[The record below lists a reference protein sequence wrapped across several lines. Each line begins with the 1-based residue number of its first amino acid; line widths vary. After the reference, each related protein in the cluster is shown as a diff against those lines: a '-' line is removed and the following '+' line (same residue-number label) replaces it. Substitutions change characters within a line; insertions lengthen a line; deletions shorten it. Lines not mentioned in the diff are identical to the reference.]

1 MRTLYLDCVSGIA
14 GDMTL
19 SALVDL
25 GADPDYI
32 RRELAKLPLDP
43 FEMAFEPVIRRGISA
58 QWLRLTFAEPVHDH
72 GPAHSHDH
80 AHAHAHDHRGHDHE
94 RAHDRHDHDHTHDHH
109 HDHVNEHSHN
119 PRHHEQSQDHVHA
132 NDHHH
137 EHGHGHAHD
146 HVHRKASDILHM
158 IAHSELPPRVKA
170 DSEAIFRVI
179 AEAEAKIHG
188 MDPADVHFH
197 EVGAMDSILDII
209 GVCLALDH
217 LGIERI
223 IVSPVPVGYGK
234 IRIAHGV
241 YPIPAPATAEIL
253 RGVPLS
259 AFTAQGELT
268 TPTGAGIAKALASG
282 YGAMPAGTIER
293 IGYGAGTKDF
303 EHPNVLR
310 AVLMDT
316 GVSTQMQPQPLPA
329 PESAAV
335 STAAY
340 ETILVLETQVD
351 DTPGET
357 LGYAMERLFA
367 AGALDVYYTPVYMK
381 KNRPGVLLT
390 VLCRPADAAG
400 CEAVLLQETSTF
412 GVRRSE
418 MKRRA
423 LERQWV
429 EVDTPYGRVRVKQAF
444 DGERLVR
451 QSPEYE
457 DAARAA
463 RDAGVPL
470 ETVYRAVYRRLNEH

>member
-1 MRTLYLDCVSGIA
+1 
-14 GDMTL
+14 
-19 SALVDL
+19 
-25 GADPDYI
+25 
-32 RRELAKLPLDP
+32 
-43 FEMAFEPVIRRGISA
+43 
-58 QWLRLTFAEPVHDH
+58 
-72 GPAHSHDH
+72 
-80 AHAHAHDHRGHDHE
+80 
-94 RAHDRHDHDHTHDHH
+94 
-109 HDHVNEHSHN
+109 
-119 PRHHEQSQDHVHA
+119 
-132 NDHHH
+132 
-137 EHGHGHAHD
+137 
-146 HVHRKASDILHM
+146 M

-316 GVSTQMQPQPLPA
+316 GVSTQTQPQPLPA

>member
-1 MRTLYLDCVSGIA
+1 
-14 GDMTL
+14 
-19 SALVDL
+19 
-25 GADPDYI
+25 
-32 RRELAKLPLDP
+32 
-43 FEMAFEPVIRRGISA
+43 
-58 QWLRLTFAEPVHDH
+58 
-72 GPAHSHDH
+72 
-80 AHAHAHDHRGHDHE
+80 
-94 RAHDRHDHDHTHDHH
+94 
-109 HDHVNEHSHN
+109 
-119 PRHHEQSQDHVHA
+119 
-132 NDHHH
+132 
-137 EHGHGHAHD
+137 
-146 HVHRKASDILHM
+146 M
-158 IAHSELPPRVKA
+158 IAESELPSRVKA
-170 DSEAIFRVI
+170 DSQAIFRVI
-179 AEAEAKIHG
+179 AQAEGKIHG

-209 GVCLALDH
+209 GVCLALDN

-223 IVSPVPVGYGK
+223 VVSPVPVGFGR

-282 YGAMPAGTIER
+282 YGALPAGTIER

-310 AVLMDT
+310 AVLMET
-316 GVSTQMQPQPLPA
+316 GDSPQTQPGDA
-329 PESAAV
+329 

-351 DTPGET
+351 DAPGEA
-357 LGYAMERLFA
+357 LGYAMERLFET
-367 AGALDVYYTPVYMK
+367 GALDVYYTPVYMK
-381 KNRPGVLLT
+381 KNRPGVLIT

-400 CEAVLLQETSTF
+400 CEAVLLRDTSTF

-423 LERQWV
+423 LERKWI

-444 DGERLVR
+444 DGERLIR
-451 QSPEYE
+451 ESPEYE

-463 RDAGVPL
+463 RDAGIPL
-470 ETVYRAVYRRLNEH
+470 ETVYREIFRQLNDH